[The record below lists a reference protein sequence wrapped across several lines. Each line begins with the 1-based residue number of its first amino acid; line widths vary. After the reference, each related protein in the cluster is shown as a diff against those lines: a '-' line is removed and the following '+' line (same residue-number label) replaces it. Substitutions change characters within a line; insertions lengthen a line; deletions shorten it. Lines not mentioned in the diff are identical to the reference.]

1 MPIRLTPTEGPY
13 RGLVGEQVAVQS
25 NGMMVVAFPPGI
37 FTGLGASVS
46 RGVFDP
52 RWMRRVG

>member
-25 NGMMVVAFPPGI
+25 SGMVIVAFPPDT
-37 FTGLGASVS
+37 FTVWGASVA

-52 RWMRRVG
+52 RWIRRVG